1 MNLTE
6 LVGQMEEN
14 NRSNYEIERH
24 TRNARAHLL
33 EIKKTMSISVGI
45 QAAMAYSVNTLVDLL
60 TGNALAQLEKD
71 REMMRLLQGLGGGK
85 DGGPEAPKPYELVGG
100 AGIGAVGAAAAG
112 GIALALGVIAG
123 QVKAI
128 KAYAKL
134 LTPKFVTNLFK
145 GIKTRWLA
153 RINSIKVGVSSRIT
167 SLGLAITAML
177 DNLKAKFA
185 PNPDSVL
192 GKALARIKGVFS
204 NFGSRVRAIVTP
216 FEEVALMIKN
226 SISGPAGKIRFWFQ
240 SIGAKI
246 ARFGKLV
253 VKIAGVIGKV
263 FAPIAILITAWET
276 VTGFLKGYEED
287 GLIGGIKGAIEGFF
301 TSLVTVPLDM
311 VKDAAAW
318 LLKKVGLITP
328 ETAAE
333 VKDFSFTKLFGTML
347 DSLFDFV
354 TKAVDWVKTL
364 FSDPVKAL
372 KELWS
377 GIYGEDGIFN
387 TLLWKPLSTGIDWIM
402 KKFEWKEE
410 GAPKFDLYTTVS
422 DLWTTIIDKVK
433 QGFIDFGNFIAS
445 IPARLKL
452 AALQT
457 IKDLPLIG
465 NSISDEAINAAT
477 AAVNNPT
484 KTATPITGDVIGE
497 MSMENEFKKFLPGQ
511 AQGMGNI
518 SSTTTN
524 IGGDSVTLASQ
535 TPGAIRQADGQ
546 QTDLGAASMSQADWL
561 RMSGN

>member
-6 LVGQMEEN
+6 LTGQMEEN

-71 REMMRLLQGLGGGK
+71 REMMRLLQGLGGK
-85 DGGPEAPKPYELVGG
+85 DSGPEAPKPYALTGGPGVGTL
-100 AGIGAVGAAAAG
+100 ATAAAG
-112 GIALALGVIAG
+112 GIALAMGIIAG

-134 LTPKFVTNLFK
+134 LTPKFVTDLFK
-145 GIKTRWLA
+145 GIKAKWLS
-153 RINSIKVGVSSRIT
+153 RIDSIKVGVSSRI
-167 SLGLAITAML
+167 SALGLAISGML

-192 GKALARIKGVFS
+192 GKALARFKGVFT
-204 NFGSRVRAIVTP
+204 NFGNRIRGIVTP
-216 FEEVALMIKN
+216 FQEVALMIKN

-246 ARFGKLV
+246 KRFGKLV
-253 VKIAGVIGKV
+253 AKIAGVIGKV
-263 FAPIAILITAWET
+263 FAPIAIVVTAWET
-276 VTGFLKGYEED
+276 VTGFIDGYAED
-287 GLIGGIKGAIEGFF
+287 GILGGLKGAISGFF

-311 VKDAAAW
+311 VVNAAAW
-318 LLKKVGLITP
+318 LLKKAGLISP
-328 ETAAE
+328 ETAAD
-333 VKDFSFTKLFGTML
+333 VKEFSFTDLFNDML
-347 DSLFDFV
+347 DGVFKMV
-354 TKAVDWVKTL
+354 KGAVDWVKTL

-377 GIYGEDGIFN
+377 GLFGEEGLYNI
-387 TLLWKPLSTGIDWIM
+387 LLWKPLSTGIDWIM

-422 DLWTTIIDKVK
+422 ELWITIIDKVK
-433 QGFIDFGNFIAS
+433 KGFEDFGDFIAS

-452 AALQT
+452 VALQT
-457 IKDLPLIG
+457 IKALPLIG
-465 NSISDEAINAAT
+465 SSISDDSINAAA

-484 KTATPITGDVIGE
+484 KTDQPITGSVLNE
-497 MSMENEFKKFLPGQ
+497 MSMENEYLKHLPGQ
-511 AQGMGNI
+511 AQGMGNLT
-518 SSTTTN
+518 SNTTN
-524 IGGDSVTLASQ
+524 IGGDSVTVAPQ
-535 TPGAIRQADGQ
+535 TPTAKREADGQ
-546 QTDLGAASMSQADWL
+546 QEDLGWGSMSQADYV
-561 RMSGN
+561 RQFAN

>member
-100 AGIGAVGAAAAG
+100 AGVGAVAAAAAG

-153 RINSIKVGVSSRIT
+153 RIDSIKVGVSSRIT

-204 NFGSRVRAIVTP
+204 NFGSRIRAIVTP

-318 LLKKVGLITP
+318 LLEKVGLITP

-433 QGFIDFGNFIAS
+433 QGFIDFGDFIAS
-445 IPARLKL
+445 IPARIKL
-452 AALQT
+452 VALQT

-484 KTATPITGDVIGE
+484 KTATPITGGVIGE
-497 MSMENEFKKFLPGQ
+497 MSMENEHLKFLPGQ
-511 AQGMGNI
+511 PQGMGNI
-518 SSTTTN
+518 SSTTN
-524 IGGDSVTLASQ
+524 NVGGDSVTLAPQ
-535 TPGAIRQADGQ
+535 TPVAKREADGQ
-546 QTDLGAASMSQADWL
+546 QTDLGWGSMSQADFL